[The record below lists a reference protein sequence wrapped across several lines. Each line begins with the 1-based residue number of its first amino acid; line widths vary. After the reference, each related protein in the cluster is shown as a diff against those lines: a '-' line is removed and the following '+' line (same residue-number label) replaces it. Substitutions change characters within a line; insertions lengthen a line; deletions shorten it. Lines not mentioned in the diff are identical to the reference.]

1 MRKGKAKTEGPG
13 VAGSDGGRREHLGF
27 IEIGVNLYDNG
38 PEIGGLQA
46 SMG

>member
-38 PEIGGLQA
+38 PEIGDLQA